1 MFILLKISI
10 NLINKRTI
18 MKQLFFIILLV
29 FFSQKITAQI
39 NDWQKYADTLST
51 VVNEEGEV
59 ETEFMLPELNI
70 NFTKEELE
78 RMKANNI
85 LRRRILRV
93 YPYVVATSEALT
105 TVNENL
111 EKFKTNREKRKYI
124 NASQDYLE
132 SQFKDK
138 LKKMSR
144 KDGQIL
150 VKLID
155 RQTGQT
161 TFSLIKEF
169 KSGWKAFWSNQ
180 TAKLFDINLKTQF
193 NPETTLEDFY
203 IERIIEELQQ
213 EGKINYYPPKKKYDI
228 NKLNQIWKEKL
239 GDSGYFPE

>member
-1 MFILLKISI
+1 
-10 NLINKRTI
+10 
-18 MKQLFFIILLV
+18 MKQLFFILILI
-29 FFSQKITAQI
+29 FFSQKITAQV

-51 VVNEEGEV
+51 VVNEEGEI
-59 ETEFMLPELNI
+59 ETEFLLPELNI

-111 EKFKTNREKRKYI
+111 SKFNTNREKRKYI

-138 LKKMSR
+138 LKSLSR

-155 RQTGQT
+155 RQTGET

-180 TAKLFDINLKTQF
+180 TAKLFDINLKTKF
-193 NPETTLEDFY
+193 EPNTTLEDFY
-203 IERIIEELQQ
+203 IERIILELQE
-213 EGKINYYPPKKKYDI
+213 EGKINYYPPKKKYNI
-228 NKLNQIWKEKL
+228 NDLNQI
-239 GDSGYFPE
+239 

>member
-1 MFILLKISI
+1 MKHLILS
-10 NLINKRTI
+10 TI
-18 MKQLFFIILLV
+18 FLLFALAT
-29 FFSQKITAQI
+29 TAQV

-51 VVNEEGEV
+51 VINDDGEL
-59 ETEFMLPELNI
+59 ESEFLLPEMHI
-70 NFTKEELE
+70 NFTKEEIE
-78 RMKANNI
+78 TIKANAL

-111 EKFKTNREKRKYI
+111 SKFKTEKEKRKYI
-124 NASQDYLE
+124 NAAQDYLE

-138 LKKMSR
+138 LKQLSR

-180 TAKLFDINLKTQF
+180 TAKLFDINLKTKF
-193 NPETTLEDFY
+193 DPETTLEDFY
-203 IERIIEELQQ
+203 IERIINELHV
-213 EGKINYYPPKKKYDI
+213 EGKINYYAPKKKY
-228 NKLNQIWKEKL
+228 NLENLNAIWREKL

>member
-10 NLINKRTI
+10 NLINKITI
-18 MKQLFFIILLV
+18 MKQLFFIILIV
-29 FFSQKITAQI
+29 FFSQKITAQV

-51 VVNEEGEV
+51 VVNEDGEL

-93 YPYVVATSEALT
+93 YPYVIATSEALT

-111 EKFKTNREKRKYI
+111 SKFKTNREKRKYI

-213 EGKINYYPPKKKYDI
+213 EGKINYYPPKKKYD
-228 NKLNQIWKEKL
+228 NAKLNQIWKEKL

>member
-1 MFILLKISI
+1 
-10 NLINKRTI
+10 
-18 MKQLFFIILLV
+18 MKQLLFILILI
-29 FFSQKITAQI
+29 FFSHKSIAQV
-39 NDWQKYADTLST
+39 NDWEKYADTLST
-51 VVNEEGEV
+51 VVNEEGEL
-59 ETEFMLPELNI
+59 ETEFLLPELNI

-78 RMKANNI
+78 RMKANSI

-111 EKFKTNREKRKYI
+111 DKFKTNKEKRRYI

-138 LKKMSR
+138 LKNLSR

-180 TAKLFDINLKTQF
+180 TAKLFDINLKTKF
-193 NPETTLEDFY
+193 DPNTTLEDFY
-203 IERIIEELQQ
+203 IERILLELQQ
-213 EGKINYYPPKKKYDI
+213 EGKINYYQPKKKYNI
-228 NKLNQIWKEKL
+228 NDLNQIWKAKL

>member
-1 MFILLKISI
+1 
-10 NLINKRTI
+10 
-18 MKQLFFIILLV
+18 MKQLFFIFILI
-29 FFSQKITAQI
+29 FFSQKITAQV

-51 VVNEEGEV
+51 VVNEDGEI
-59 ETEFMLPELNI
+59 ETEYMLTEMNI

-78 RMKANNI
+78 RMKANSI

-111 EKFKTNREKRKYI
+111 AKFKTNREKRKYI

-138 LKKMSR
+138 LKSLSR

-180 TAKLFDINLKTQF
+180 TAKLFDINLKTKF
-193 NPETTLEDFY
+193 DPDTTLEDFY
-203 IERIIEELQQ
+203 IERILLELQE
-213 EGKINYYPPKKKYDI
+213 EGKINYYPPKKKYNI
-228 NKLNQIWKEKL
+228 NNLNQIWKAKL

>member
-1 MFILLKISI
+1 
-10 NLINKRTI
+10 
-18 MKQLFFIILLV
+18 MKQLFFILIMI
-29 FFSQKITAQI
+29 FFSQKIIAQV
-39 NDWQKYADTLST
+39 NDWQKYADTLTT
-51 VVNEEGEV
+51 VVNEDGEI
-59 ETEFMLPELNI
+59 ETEYMLSEMNI

-78 RMKANNI
+78 RMKVNSI

-111 EKFKTNREKRKYI
+111 DKLKTNREKRRYV

-180 TAKLFDINLKTQF
+180 TAKFFDINLKTKF
-193 NPETTLEDFY
+193 DPDTTLEDFY
-203 IERIIEELQQ
+203 IERILLELQE
-213 EGKINYYPPKKKYDI
+213 EGKINYYPPKKKYNI
-228 NKLNQIWKEKL
+228 NNLNQIWKAKL